1 MTSFFHGA
9 GLSRCLVLAVA
20 LAGAASPVA
29 ADPLQDRLRAMASG
43 SHAPAPLE
51 RRGGNRVTLHQS
63 GGNNSVVVHQRGTG
77 HSADITQVNGD
88 NSLTVV
94 QLGRRSQVN
103 ATQHG
108 SESGYIMTFG
118 W

>member
-1 MTSFFHGA
+1 MTSLFHGA
-9 GLSRCLVLAVA
+9 GLSRCLVLVVA
-20 LAGAASPVA
+20 LAGAASPAA
-29 ADPLQDRLRAMASG
+29 ADPLGDRLRAMATG
-43 SHAPAPLE
+43 SHVAAPLE
-51 RRGGNRVTLHQS
+51 RRGGNRVTLRQS

-77 HSADITQVNGD
+77 HSADITQLNGN

-94 QLGRRSQVN
+94 QLGRRSHVN

-108 SESGYIMTFG
+108 SETGYIMAFG